1 MPFDPS
7 LFTEKLRHR
16 DYDFLIPKKNISE
29 IIFNGDEI
37 ILVMIKVQKSEITD
51 FTSLIISAMGTSG
64 LDEWEMQ
71 NCSIIATNEKL
82 MLQKTDDFQIYWKL
96 DLAIETYL
104 EGDLQ
109 YLYEVDTDPSKKGHG
124 SEMCYAI
131 ETTTSFIYFYTSHFY
146 Y

>member
-1 MPFDPS
+1 MPFDPR
-7 LFTEKLRHR
+7 LLTEKLHHR

-37 ILVMIKVQKSEITD
+37 ILVVIKAQKNEIPD
-51 FTSLIISAMGTSG
+51 FTSFIISAMGTSG
-64 LDEWEMQ
+64 SDEWEMQ
-71 NCSIIATNEKL
+71 HSSITATDEKL
-82 MLQKTDDFQIYWKL
+82 MLQKIDDFQIYWKL
-96 DLAIETYL
+96 DLAIETYM

-109 YLYEVDTDPSKKGHG
+109 YLYEVDTDPGKKAYG
-124 SEMCYAI
+124 SEMSYVI